1 MKTFVQK
8 SFAELF
14 DERGNYIP
22 DDRYREILRLDALL
36 AAQGV
41 PHTCLHLLD
50 GWQVCLPGPGPA
62 CRMDAIENFGS
73 YGAGEDRLE
82 LLDRDGEKELKELY
96 EYNNPR
102 LFCYHC
108 GRPMTDEAVEMVME
122 RLEALYEHNA

>member
-41 PHTCLHLLD
+41 PHTCLRFLD
-50 GWQVCLPGPGPA
+50 GWQVCLPGPGLA
-62 CRMDAIENFGS
+62 CRMDAIEHFGS

-82 LLDRDGEKELKELY
+82 LLDRDEAEEPEGFLTAEEACARMAARWADLQRAGAKEGE
-96 EYNNPR
+96 P
-102 LFCYHC
+102 
-108 GRPMTDEAVEMVME
+108 
-122 RLEALYEHNA
+122 

>member
-8 SFAELF
+8 SFSELF
-14 DERGNYIP
+14 DEQGNYIP

-50 GWQVCLPGPGPA
+50 GWQVCLPGPGLA

-82 LLDRDGEKELKELY
+82 LLDRDGEKEPEGFLTAE
-96 EYNNPR
+96 EGEP
-102 LFCYHC
+102 
-108 GRPMTDEAVEMVME
+108 
-122 RLEALYEHNA
+122 

>member
-14 DERGNYIP
+14 DEQGNYIP

-41 PHTCLHLLD
+41 PHTCLRFLD

-62 CRMDAIENFGS
+62 CRMDAIEHFGS

-82 LLDRDGEKELKELY
+82 LLDRDGEKEPEGFLTAEETFARMAARWADMQRAGAKEG
-96 EYNNPR
+96 EP
-102 LFCYHC
+102 
-108 GRPMTDEAVEMVME
+108 
-122 RLEALYEHNA
+122 